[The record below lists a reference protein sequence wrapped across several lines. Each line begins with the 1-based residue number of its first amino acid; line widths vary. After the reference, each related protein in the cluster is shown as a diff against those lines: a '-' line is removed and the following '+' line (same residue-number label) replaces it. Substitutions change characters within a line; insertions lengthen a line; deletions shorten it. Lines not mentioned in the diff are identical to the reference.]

1 MSTLRSLERHGCGLW
16 SFGDAGLER
25 HLCGKGRE
33 GFEDEVVADA
43 GFLVEEIVETRG
55 EMIDIDH
62 ILPKMVVCRD

>member
-1 MSTLRSLERHGCGLW
+1 
-16 SFGDAGLER
+16 
-25 HLCGKGRE
+25 
-33 GFEDEVVADA
+33 VADA